1 LESNSLPLH
10 FYNGEGLKIIA
21 FAGMPFSGKSEA
33 VNMAK
38 RLNIPV
44 IRMGDMIWDETKN
57 RGLELSDENVGMI
70 ANNMRKE
77 HGMDIWAKRT
87 LEKIRSI
94 KDVDLL
100 VIDGVRNIEEIETF
114 EKELGKN
121 FLLIAVQV
129 SDNERYKRAMSR
141 GRKDDSQDINLVKE
155 RDRRELSWGLGSVI
169 ASADIVIS
177 NEGPVEEFKHKI
189 KELFDKI

>member
-1 LESNSLPLH
+1 
-10 FYNGEGLKIIA
+10 LKLIA

-33 VNMAK
+33 VNIAK
-38 RLNIPV
+38 KLNIPV

-57 RGLELSDENVGMI
+57 RGLELSDGNVGMI
-70 ANNMRKE
+70 AYNMRKE

-129 SDNERYKRAMSR
+129 SDEERYKRAMSR

-155 RDRRELSWGLGSVI
+155 RDKRELSWGLGSVI

-177 NEGPVEEFKHKI
+177 NEGSVEEFKQKI
-189 KELFDKI
+189 KELFNKI

>member
-1 LESNSLPLH
+1 
-10 FYNGEGLKIIA
+10 
-21 FAGMPFSGKSEA
+21 MPFSGKSEA
-33 VNMAK
+33 VNIAK
-38 RLNIPV
+38 EQNIPV

-57 RGLELSDENVGMI
+57 RGLELSDKNVGMI

-87 LEKIRSI
+87 LEKLRSI

-129 SDNERYKRAMSR
+129 SDEARYKRAMSR

-155 RDRRELSWGLGSVI
+155 RDKRELSWGLGSVI

-177 NEGPVEEFKHKI
+177 NEGPVEEFKQKI
-189 KELFDKI
+189 KELFNKI